1 MAQDGPSARERQLA
15 RELRLLRS
23 TVGLTGKDV
32 ADRLSWSTSKVSRIE
47 TGRIGINQDDLESL
61 FLLYE
66 VPDGK
71 AEYLRRLAASAR
83 AQGWWDAY
91 ANSLSSGYSSLI
103 KLEAGSAD
111 LRCYC
116 ALVPHALLQ
125 TPEYSRHVIQSTLQ
139 VPSPTEIDRRIDI
152 ARRRQAVLRRGDPP
166 MRLSAVID
174 EAAFRR
180 DIRTPDGQIDNSV
193 TRAQFMRLAELST
206 WPNITIQ
213 VLLFKSGIPP
223 VTSGSFSILESMATN
238 TSDVVYLENKTRFF
252 FIDLERE
259 VHQYVQEFEL
269 LSSMA
274 LDPDESRAF
283 IERAASR

>member
-1 MAQDGPSARERQLA
+1 MPQDAPSVRERLLA
-15 RELRLLRS
+15 RELRQLRA
-23 TVGLTGKDV
+23 TVELTGKDV
-32 ADRLSWSTSKVSRIE
+32 AERLGWSTSKVSRIE
-47 TGRIGINQDDLESL
+47 TGRIGISQDDLESL
-61 FLLYE
+61 FTLYE
-66 VPDGK
+66 VVDDK
-71 AEYLRRLAASAR
+71 ADYLRKLAASAR

-111 LRCYC
+111 LRCYS

-139 VPSPTEIDRRIDI
+139 VPAPTEIDRRIDI
-152 ARRRQAVLRRGDPP
+152 ARRRQAVLLRGDPP

-174 EAAFRR
+174 EAVFRR
-180 DIRTPDGQIDNSV
+180 HIRTPDGRIDNSV
-193 TRAQFMRLAELST
+193 TRAQFTRLAELST
-206 WPNITIQ
+206 WPNVTIQ
-213 VLLFKSGIPP
+213 VLLFRSGIPP
-223 VTSGSFSILESMATN
+223 VTSGSFSILESMATK
-238 TSDVVYLENKTRFF
+238 TPDVAYLENKTRFF
-252 FIDLERE
+252 FIESERE

-283 IERAASR
+283 IERAANR